1 MPAINSWDVILKKR
15 VLIEVVMRWISKAP
29 ARRSGLW
36 IWMLES
42 CRYLGAAQP
51 DSAVLTLSNCRG
63 GARKAVKGSGTHS
76 RRAEKYWHSHA
87 ELNKLTDKALGVLLK
102 NLAKCSSL
110 DKNVERLVMQNF
122 IPCWI
127 LKWLMPSC
135 LSKLIGHCFFL

>member
-1 MPAINSWDVILKKR
+1 MV
-15 VLIEVVMRWISKAP
+15 
-29 ARRSGLW
+29 
-36 IWMLES
+36 ES

-76 RRAEKYWHSHA
+76 RRAEKYWHNHA

-135 LSKLIGHCFFL
+135 LSKLIEHCFFL